1 MNVGAAVT
9 AADAGEGGNG
19 VSIAVT
25 VTDKKFEKKKFKMTY
40 TLEVHIITDMDRF
53 DIIHF
58 RYGKLSHASAFIV

>member
-25 VTDKKFEKKKFKMTY
+25 VTDKKFEKKN
-40 TLEVHIITDMDRF
+40 LR
-53 DIIHF
+53 
-58 RYGKLSHASAFIV
+58 